1 MVPKSTPGCG
11 VLSQLFFHVVLY
23 WLNYAFSKGLTG
35 HNDKKVGRENIVVI
49 NVNKQK
55 TPNQNKKKPQQQE
68 KKCRKL
74 HRPSELMKFNTLIIS
89 QLGFFIC
96 WL

>member
-1 MVPKSTPGCG
+1 MSTDMMVPKSTPGCG

-55 TPNQNKKKPQQQE
+55 NSKPKQKNPQQQ
-68 KKCRKL
+68 KKKNVE
-74 HRPSELMKFNTLIIS
+74 S
-89 QLGFFIC
+89 FID
-96 WL
+96 LLN

>member
-1 MVPKSTPGCG
+1 MMVPKSTPGCG

-55 TPNQNKKKPQQQE
+55 NSKPKQKKTQQQ
-68 KKCRKL
+68 KKNVESFTDL
-74 HRPSELMKFNTLIIS
+74 LN
-89 QLGFFIC
+89 
-96 WL
+96 